1 MKIHLLLFLSL
12 CIFASAQKERIQI
25 QGTILNTI
33 DEPLE
38 AVTVFNTTSLEG
50 TVSNENGKFFIHVRE
65 GDQLSFKA
73 VQLEPFAINI
83 SSKIINDKKIAI
95 SLKNAVNQLEEVFID
110 NGLMRIKVK
119 QITPVDPKIDQVSGY
134 NVKNRAVDRIENTF
148 SDRIKQPEEYAI
160 RNEAFNQSMP
170 RFAMFD
176 IVSGL
181 LGLLG
186 LGLNALTQNVDRPKD
201 NVSTSGKEVFDIY
214 ILKNKYSTE
223 YLLDYLQIPDEDLY
237 EFMYFAAD
245 AGLNESMFKPENEL
259 DLLQFLSNQVT
270 LYKEKKKYS
279 AKKEGESPS
288 LKDKKL

>member
-1 MKIHLLLFLSL
+1 MFCSL
-12 CIFASAQKERIQI
+12 AVAQKERIQI
-25 QGTILNTI
+25 QGNILNTT

-38 AVTVFNTTSLEG
+38 AVTIFNTSSLEG
-50 TVSNENGKFFIHVRE
+50 TVSNENGNLLIHVRE

-73 VQLEPFAINI
+73 IQLEPFAINI
-83 SSKIINDKKIAI
+83 SSKIVDDKKIAI
-95 SLKNAVNQLEEVFID
+95 SLKNAVNQLDEVFID
-110 NGLMRIKVK
+110 NGLMRVKVK
-119 QITPVDPKIDQVSGY
+119 QTTPVDPKIDEVSDY
-134 NVKNRAVDRIENTF
+134 NIKNRAVDRIEYTF

-170 RFAMFD
+170 GFAMFD

-181 LGLLG
+181 LGLIG
-186 LGLNALTQNVDRPKD
+186 LGINALIQNIDQPKD
-201 NVSTSGKEVFDIY
+201 NDSTSGKEKFDIY
-214 ILKNKYSTE
+214 VLKNKYSTE
-223 YLLDYLQIPDEDLY
+223 YLLEYLQIPDEDLY

-279 AKKEGESPS
+279 VKTEG
-288 LKDKKL
+288 K